1 MGEAV
6 NTVAKGVMGAIN
18 PLAGTVGKAMGAT
31 PLGGM
36 MGDMMEDPEKALA
49 GGALGPVTGEAFK
62 TAKKNKNASTLLTG
76 GLNRY

>member
-31 PLGGM
+31 PLGGL
-36 MGDMMEDPEKALA
+36 MGDAMEDPEKVLM
-49 GGALGPVTGEAFK
+49 GPSKEIYK
-62 TAKKNKNASTLLTG
+62 TAKKDKNVGTLLTG